1 MKTFKKALSVFLLI
15 LVLGVLVSCGDKKV
29 KVRFDAKNDT
39 PIVEVVIKEG
49 ETVERPEEPSKD
61 GYIFDNWYV
70 DGEKFDFNKPINK
83 DVTIIAVWEK
93 ASMVNF
99 HYYEGK
105 VERVPAIPGQ
115 KLQPIDV
122 VEREGYEFLGWSRD
136 DFLLIDAWDFSKD
149 VMIEG
154 ELNLYA
160 FWESVPVISGI
171 GDITYLIGD
180 GELDLMEGV
189 TAKDSLDGELDVS
202 LDEGNLDL
210 DTEGVYEVTYSA
222 KNFVGK
228 ETIEVIEVKV
238 MYENRLLIKQLE
250 DKQQLLLQVKED
262 IVGVVM
268 ELSYVGDVSE
278 SEVKVQLSAVLDGW
292 IRDINVSDGMIKIAL
307 TGLNEIDVYLLTEIL
322 TVSKNVELEL
332 NSLKVD
338 TLTEN
343 NFVIK

>member
-1 MKTFKKALSVFLLI
+1 MRTFKKVLGVFLLV
-15 LVLGVLVSCGDKKV
+15 LVLGVLVSCGDKDVTV
-29 KVRFDAKNDT
+29 KFDAKNDT

-49 ETVERPEEPSKD
+49 ETVSRPEEPSKA
-61 GYIFDNWYV
+61 GYLFDNWYV
-70 DGEKFDFNKPINK
+70 DGEKFDFTKPIKKN
-83 DVTIIAVWEK
+83 VTIIAVWEK

-105 VERVPAIPGQ
+105 VESVPAIPGQ
-115 KLQPIDV
+115 KLTPIDV
-122 VEREGYEFLGWSRD
+122 VERVGYEFLGWSRD
-136 DFLLIDAWDFSKD
+136 DFILIDAWDFSKD

-160 FWESVPVISGI
+160 FWESVPVINGI

-189 TAKDSLDGELDVS
+189 TARDSLDGALVVN

-228 ETIEVIEVKV
+228 ETVEVVKVNV

-250 DKQQLLLQVKED
+250 DKQQLLLQVKEEV
-262 IVGVVM
+262 VGFVIEV
-268 ELSYVGDVSE
+268 SYVGEVLKRDVI
-278 SEVKVQLSAVLDGW
+278 VKLSAILDGW
-292 IRDINVSDGMIKIAL
+292 ISDINVSDGMIKIAATSL
-307 TGLNEIDVYLLTEIL
+307 EAIDVYLLTEIL
-322 TVSKNVELEL
+322 SVSKNVELEL
-332 NSLKVD
+332 ISLEVD
-338 TLTEN
+338 TINQN
-343 NFVIK
+343 NLIIK